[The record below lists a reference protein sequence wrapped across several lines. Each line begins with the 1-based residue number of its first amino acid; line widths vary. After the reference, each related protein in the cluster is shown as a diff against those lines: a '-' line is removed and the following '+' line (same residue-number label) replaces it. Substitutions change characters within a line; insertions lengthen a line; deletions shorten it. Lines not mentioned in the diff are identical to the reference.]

1 MGPAVNMI
9 DEARSFARKDW
20 KICYAA
26 WLYTSR
32 GISIWKIG
40 RASIGMEIS
49 SVTEPTII
57 NLGKQCAETKEYFF
71 FFFILLPLVFN
82 NVRMH
87 HERVQTSNH
96 ACPRRPKSKIRS
108 PIFPPFLFSSFSV
121 SLFPFHLPLSCS
133 LQQQQR
139 AGFRSCARTFV
150 PRRIKAGRPEPW
162 EIRDK

>member
-71 FFFILLPLVFN
+71 FFLFFSLSFSTMFECTTRGCKLRTTRVHVVQRAKYDPLFSPLFYFLLSL
-82 NVRMH
+82 
-87 HERVQTSNH
+87 
-96 ACPRRPKSKIRS
+96 S
-108 PIFPPFLFSSFSV
+108 PFFPSIFLFLVPSSSNSGRVFV
-121 SLFPFHLPLSCS
+121 
-133 LQQQQR
+133 R
-139 AGFRSCARTFV
+139 A
-150 PRRIKAGRPEPW
+150 PEPLFHGA
-162 EIRDK
+162 

>member
-71 FFFILLPLVFN
+71 FFYSSPSRFQQCSNAPREGANF
-82 NVRMH
+82 
-87 HERVQTSNH
+87 EPRVSTS
-96 ACPRRPKSKIRS
+96 SKEQNTI
-108 PIFPPFLFSSFSV
+108 PYFPPFFIFFFLCLPFSLPSSSF
-121 SLFPFHLPLSCS
+121 LFPPAATAGGFSFVRQNLCS
-133 LQQQQR
+133 T
-139 AGFRSCARTFV
+139 AHKSW
-150 PRRIKAGRPEPW
+150 KAGTVRNPW
-162 EIRDK
+162 